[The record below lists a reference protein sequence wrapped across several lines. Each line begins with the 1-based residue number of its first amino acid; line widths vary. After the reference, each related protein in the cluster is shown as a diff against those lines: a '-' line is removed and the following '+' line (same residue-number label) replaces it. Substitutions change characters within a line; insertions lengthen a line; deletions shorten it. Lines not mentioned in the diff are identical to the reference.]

1 MSAAPDMDRRT
12 AIRRADE
19 SAAIDV
25 LARTVWGEARGESVR
40 GMEAVAS
47 VVVNRVRRAIAR
59 GGYWWGNDV
68 VGVCLKPCQFSCW
81 NDGDPNRDKLLADG
95 PGDPV
100 FDICLR
106 IARQAV
112 AGTLDE
118 ARTAGGWGKEW
129 EGRGGS

>member
-68 VGVCLKPCQFSCW
+68 VGVCLRPCQFSCW
-81 NDGDPNRDKLLADG
+81 ADGDPNRPEKRRVG
-95 PGDPV
+95 EEVVSP
-100 FDICLR
+100 FS
-106 IARQAV
+106 AR
-112 AGTLDE
+112 
-118 ARTAGGWGKEW
+118 
-129 EGRGGS
+129 